1 MLYQINLYIVKKNIR
16 KILAICLSRKPYL
29 NVINFKDLLLLLL
42 LLWQPHTLFRRF
54 FLGTGWCDHPFL
66 SDSSNI
72 ISMNQQQQHASLFCC
87 LQKLRLC
94 SNNFPF
100 SFKDFLLLRP
110 TTCVYFLSFFHFFPL
125 QTTTTK
131 KHLLIS
137 ILFEVILQNRA
148 II

>member
-16 KILAICLSRKPYL
+16 KILAICLSRKSYL

-110 TTCVYFLSFFHFFPL
+110 TTFPTRLFLARLFSLFLSFFPL
-125 QTTTTK
+125 TNNNNK
-131 KHLLIS
+131 KT
-137 ILFEVILQNRA
+137 FVN
-148 II
+148 